1 MRTLVLFSI
10 IILSIGCKKT
20 KPFAQK
26 NRKPTAMIINDSMQ
40 KTRYYLDYRLPGSV
54 SMELCVNDVKL
65 RKSFLSGYIDLNPY
79 ILKSGIQ
86 NVKIRAY
93 CLEGT
98 LNIEPYHTKQF
109 PNELP
114 PIRVSIYTTDEKEE
128 NIHKLVQF
136 PLTPIDKPIPLY
148 EASWEFEAEVPYEL
162 EGWSKAQDLSKW
174 DQEVLLEKVVAK
186 YQEYREMLHSG
197 NTQAFW
203 KAIDKGL
210 QEEFVSYYYTE
221 ERIQQLYARTN
232 FYDLQKDIMMP
243 LEKYTMKLYGN
254 GRLVC
259 LENIDKEEYVVGTT
273 LQESIYHL
281 GQSSLF
287 SYREIPLKSDNIS
300 FYYNRIYLMMPVG
313 SEELEIIRLIQS
325 IG

>member
-10 IILSIGCKKT
+10 IILSIGCKKAKRT
-20 KPFAQK
+20 VQE
-26 NRKPTAMIINDSMQ
+26 NRKPTTMIINNSMQ
-40 KTRYYLDYRLPGSV
+40 KTIYYLDWSFEEFAYMDLYI
-54 SMELCVNDVKL
+54 NDIKI
-65 RKSFLSGYIDLNPY
+65 KATQTDGYTELNPFL
-79 ILKSGIQ
+79 LKSGT
-86 NVKIRAY
+86 NTIRMKLY
-93 CLEGT
+93 QLEENRMLNPSLINKPKLGKGT
-98 LNIEPYHTKQF
+98 TV
-109 PNELP
+109 
-114 PIRVSIYTTDEKEE
+114 RVYSTDEKEE
-128 NIHKLVQF
+128 NIKMIKDF
-136 PLTPIDKPIPLY
+136 PLKPIEKPIPYY
-148 EASWEFEAEVPYEL
+148 ESSWEFEAEVPYEL

-174 DQEVLLEKVVAK
+174 DQDVLLEKVVAK

-197 NTQAFW
+197 NTKAFW

-221 ERIQQLYARTN
+221 AQKQETYTLTN

-273 LQESIYHL
+273 LQQSICHF

-287 SYREIPLKSDNIS
+287 SYREIPLKRDNIS

>member
-1 MRTLVLFSI
+1 MRKLVLFSI

-40 KTRYYLDYRLPGSV
+40 KTIY
-54 SMELCVNDVKL
+54 
-65 RKSFLSGYIDLNPY
+65 YIDWNIKGSAAIELFINDTKIKVTQTDGYLELNPF
-79 ILKSGIQ
+79 ILKSGVYQARMRIFQ
-86 NVKIRAY
+86 
-93 CLEGT
+93 LEKGT
-98 LNIEPYHTKQF
+98 MVSPYNINSTKLSRGASF
-109 PNELP
+109 
-114 PIRVSIYTTDEKEE
+114 RIYTTDEKEE
-128 NIHKLVQF
+128 NIKKIKEYHMPNIEEPV
-136 PLTPIDKPIPLY
+136 PLIEGQL
-148 EASWEFEAEVPYEL
+148 EFEAEVPYEL

-232 FYDLQKDIMMP
+232 FYDLQEDIMVP

-259 LENIDKEEYVVGTT
+259 LERIDKEEFDVPAKPYSV
-273 LQESIYHL
+273 YFY
-281 GQSSLF
+281 GQSPLHA
-287 SYREIPLKSDNIS
+287 YREVPLERDNVS

-325 IG
+325 I